1 MKVVLVSVL
10 AAALLMVAAVVVY
23 VMLGSAPAPPAPPA
37 SGSAGVDSPQRSSTA
52 PPPDPFAGA
61 PIETSRR
68 PEVTSGASS
77 SAPAAPSR
85 YAPARPGSSSALLIP
100 VAGVGPGDLVDTYTD
115 ARSGGRVHDAI
126 DIHAPRGTPV
136 LAAADGT
143 LVKLFDSERGGLAI
157 YQLDPDQRT
166 IYYYAHLDRYA
177 AGVREGMG
185 LRQGDTIGYVGDTGN
200 AQPGNYHL
208 HFEINTTPDPERYW
222 GGTPIN
228 PYPWLVGG
236 RSR

>member
-1 MKVVLVSVL
+1 MKVVIGSAL
-10 AAALLMVAAVVVY
+10 AVAILMVAAFIAY
-23 VMLGSAPAPPAPPA
+23 VMLGSAPAPPEPA
-37 SGSAGVDSPQRSSTA
+37 NAVVDSPTHRSTA
-52 PPPDPFAGA
+52 PPPDPFAGV

-68 PEVTSGASS
+68 PAVTPGASS
-77 SAPAAPSR
+77 SAPARPPR

-100 VAGVGPGDLVDTYTD
+100 VAGVGPGDLVDTFSD

-136 LAAADGT
+136 LATADGT
-143 LVKLFDSERGGLAI
+143 LVKLFNSEMGGLAI

-177 AGVREGMG
+177 TGVREGMW
-185 LRQGDTIGYVGDTGN
+185 LRQGDIIGYVGDTGN
-200 AQPGNYHL
+200 ARVGNYHL
-208 HFEINTTPDPERYW
+208 HFEISTTPDPKRYW

-236 RSR
+236 GSR

>member
-1 MKVVLVSVL
+1 MKVVLVSAL
-10 AAALLMVAAVVVY
+10 AAALLMVAALVVY
-23 VMLGSAPAPPAPPA
+23 VMLGSAPAPPAPA
-37 SGSAGVDSPQRSSTA
+37 NAVVDSPQRSSTA
-52 PPPDPFAGA
+52 PSPDPFAGA
-61 PIETSRR
+61 PIGDSRQ
-68 PEVTSGASS
+68 TH
-77 SAPAAPSR
+77 
-85 YAPARPGSSSALLIP
+85 YAPPRPGSSNTFLIP
-100 VAGVGPGDLVDTYTD
+100 VAGVRPEDLVDTFAD

-136 LAAADGT
+136 LATADGT
-143 LVKLFDSERGGLAI
+143 LVKLFDSEMGGLAI

-177 AGVREGMG
+177 PGVREGMR
-185 LRQGDTIGYVGDTGN
+185 LRQGDTIGHVGDTGN

-228 PYPWLVGG
+228 PYPWLAGG
-236 RSR
+236 GSRRRSR